1 MAKKSGLGKGLSAI
15 FMENESEDQNNTVTL
30 NISEIEP
37 NKDQPRM
44 DFDDESLAELAE
56 SISKHGILQPLLVRP
71 LLYGG
76 YQIVAGERRYRASRM
91 AGLTE
96 VPVVI
101 RELDDKE
108 TMEIALIE
116 NLQRE
121 NLTPVEEAKG
131 YKTLMDTYGF
141 TQEQVSESVGK
152 SRSAVANSL
161 RLLNLPEEVLILLA
175 DGRISSGHARALLSL
190 ENVADMI
197 TISQEILDKDLSVRQ
212 TEKITQNLKK
222 EKKEPPKK
230 EEKPKE
236 EKNNNNVQ
244 PILDLSSLDMPP
256 ELPIE
261 PVEEPKVEPQTT
273 QEKLDLQK
281 EMEAKFDE
289 LFGTLNDID

>member
-1 MAKKSGLGKGLSAI
+1 
-15 FMENESEDQNNTVTL
+15 
-30 NISEIEP
+30 
-37 NKDQPRM
+37 
-44 DFDDESLAELAE
+44 
-56 SISKHGILQPLLVRP
+56 
-71 LLYGG
+71 
-76 YQIVAGERRYRASRM
+76 M

-230 EEKPKE
+230 EEKPNFFKE
-236 EKNNNNVQ
+236 VELALNENLGRKVSVSKKSKGKGGTITLEFYSQ
-244 PILDLSSLDMPP
+244 DDL
-256 ELPIE
+256 IE
-261 PVEEPKVEPQTT
+261 IAN
-273 QEKLDLQK
+273 KLEVK
-281 EMEAKFDE
+281 E
-289 LFGTLNDID
+289 